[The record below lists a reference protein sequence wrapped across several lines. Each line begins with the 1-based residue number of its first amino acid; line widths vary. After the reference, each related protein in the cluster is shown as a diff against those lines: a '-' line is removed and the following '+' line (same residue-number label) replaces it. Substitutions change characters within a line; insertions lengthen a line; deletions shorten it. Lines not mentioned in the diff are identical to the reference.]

1 MDTLSLLIL
10 LVTLVALA
18 ASIVLP
24 STHHGGTRYRPAS
37 PQGGDLDTVD
47 MQLQLQNGTPIAT
60 IADTEQDLRQRSPRL
75 KLLVVFVCVVVI
87 GLVGLAALLNE
98 WRTARA
104 PTRFVVIVAPFAD
117 GSSGRA
123 GASVAAELTKLL
135 ADQLWGEATVT
146 TTDRRPADAG
156 EALALA
162 QREGADLLIW
172 GDLEPGALLD
182 SPSLRPRLVYT
193 PSGPYAPNAW
203 LGYQGRFAMPRH
215 FTLTREP
222 INGQAVLTP
231 LLLAL
236 VHYAAGEADQAE
248 LQLSRLL
255 SDYPALSG
263 TLPRVIRGNIYWARG
278 FYAEAAAEYRLA
290 LVEPGDDP
298 ALLMNN
304 LAAILREGN
313 DPAVLEVLA
322 DAVRLLDGRDLGEL
336 RANLGALALR
346 DRRYAAAA
354 VELEQAQNL
363 LPASTTLLLDL
374 ATAYRETGRLN
385 DARTALAAAEAVLP
399 QDEQLVPS
407 RFRTLNR
414 QRLQAHLR
422 EQQALLDLALQLR
435 AEGPIVW
442 ELEVAPPQSATR
454 VRPIRDQLSS
464 AIELSDQVVKHWRSI
479 AASDGARLPDTDLLA
494 SGQAER
500 TELQRDR
507 QRYYLA
513 LVTVELERKELRRN
527 DPGFLSS
534 LFATGPDEPESLTIL
549 NDLAIR
555 QPTAIAILTALGRAA
570 LNADQLDRAE
580 GQYALL
586 VNLVPQLPEGFF
598 GQGQVAASRGDL
610 PRAIELYNRAL
621 ERDTNFFPARVMLAR
636 LAEERGD
643 WTVAI
648 VQRRAL
654 LAIRPGPPSLIA
666 LAQDLRESGPDGWS
680 EAEQLLLPLRTTSP
694 DAAIELGRLYND
706 ADRGDVAVGVYRDA
720 VALDTSSATAS
731 FELGETLVRQ
741 DDYLGA
747 EGALREALRRDP
759 THLEARLALA
769 ELYQGPLGDLKR
781 AEREF
786 QTALQQG
793 VDDPVW
799 LERIGDAAL
808 ANGNAEQA
816 RSIYTRALEQRPD
829 SATLYHKIGLAQ
841 AARNQLDTA
850 AQTQLR
856 AIELATTMEN
866 PAGQDLQAAALVSLG
881 DVRRLQGRSDEA
893 SEAYDAALRLDP
905 ARVEAQ
911 IGRGQLAVGEANWS
925 VAHGYFATAAAMPTG
940 VTNPEAQFW
949 LAESLLRRN
958 DFTEATIFYERA
970 LELRAIFP
978 EVYLGMAQV
987 DYAQRNLD
995 AALRNIELALK
1006 QRPTYAE
1013 AFLFKGK
1020 LLQEQGR
1027 DSEALVAYDRS
1038 IAANGRIAES
1048 HYRRGVLRIQSGDY
1062 DLAIRDLNR
1071 AATLQANFP
1080 EAAYWL
1086 GRAYYAQG
1094 RLEAALRAFR
1104 QAISYN
1110 ANYAEAILYTGLVA
1124 EDLGYTAEAI
1134 TAYQTVIQI
1143 DAQSE
1148 QAKRARLQ
1156 LDRLT

>member
-10 LVTLVALA
+10 LVTLAALA
-18 ASIVLP
+18 ASIILP
-24 STHHGGTRYRPAS
+24 SNRHSGEQHRPVPS
-37 PQGGDLDTVD
+37 DPLDLHIQDRD
-47 MQLQLQNGTPIAT
+47 GTPVAMIPE
-60 IADTEQDLRQRSPRL
+60 DDQDLRQRSPRL
-75 KLLVVFVCVVVI
+75 KLIIVLVCGAVI
-87 GLVGLAALLNE
+87 GLVSLAVLLNE
-98 WRTARA
+98 WRTART

-117 GSSGRA
+117 GSSGQA
-123 GASVAAELTKLL
+123 GASVAAELTRLL
-135 ADQLWGEATVT
+135 SEQLWGEATVAIA
-146 TTDRRPADAG
+146 DRRPADAD

-203 LGYQGRFAMPRH
+203 ISYQSRFAMPHH
-215 FTLTREP
+215 FTLAREP
-222 INGQAVLTP
+222 INGQAVVVP
-231 LLLAL
+231 LILAL
-236 VHYAAGEADQAE
+236 VHYTAGEADQAE
-248 LQLSRLL
+248 SQLSRLL
-255 SDYPALSG
+255 DYYPALSG
-263 TLPRVIRGNIYWARG
+263 TLPHVLRGNIYWARG
-278 FYAEAAAEYRLA
+278 FYPEAAAEYRRA
-290 LVEPGDDP
+290 LTEPGDDP

-313 DPAVLEVLA
+313 DPSVLEALA

-354 VELEQAQNL
+354 VELEQARNL

-374 ATAYRETGRLN
+374 ATAYRETGRLD

-407 RFRTLNR
+407 KFRTLTR

-442 ELEVAPPQSATR
+442 ELEVALPQSTTQI
-454 VRPIRDQLSS
+454 RPIRDQLQS
-464 AIELSDQVVKHWRSI
+464 AIELSDQVIKHWRGI
-479 AASDGARLPDTDLLA
+479 AASDGARLPTTELLA

-500 TELQRDR
+500 IELQRDR

-527 DPGFLSS
+527 DQGFLGS
-534 LFATGPDEPESLTIL
+534 LFTTGPDEPVSISLL
-549 NDLAIR
+549 NDLAVR
-555 QPTAIAILTALGRAA
+555 QPTTIAILTALGHAA
-570 LNADQLDRAE
+570 LNSDQLDLAE
-580 GQYALL
+580 EQYARV

-598 GQGQVAASRGDL
+598 GQGRVAASRGDL
-610 PRAIELYNRAL
+610 SRAIELYNRAL
-621 ERDTNFFPARVMLAR
+621 ERDTSFFPARVMLAR

-643 WTVAI
+643 WASAI

-654 LAIRPGPPSLIA
+654 LTIRPGPPSLIA

-680 EAEQLLLPLRTTSP
+680 EAEQLLLPLRTTSA
-694 DAAIELGRLYND
+694 DAAIELARLYND
-706 ADRGDVAVGVYRDA
+706 ADRGDVAVSVYRDA
-720 VALDTSSATAS
+720 VALDARSAIAS
-731 FELGETLVRQ
+731 FELGETLARQ

-747 EGALREALRRDP
+747 EEALREALRRDP
-759 THLEARLALA
+759 THLDARLALA
-769 ELYQGPLGDLKR
+769 ELYQGPLGDLER

-793 VDDPVW
+793 VDDPAW

-850 AQTQLR
+850 AETQLR
-856 AIELATTMEN
+856 AIELAATMEN
-866 PAGQDLQAAALVSLG
+866 PAGQDLRAAALVSLG
-881 DVRRLQGRSDEA
+881 DVRRLQGRTDEA
-893 SEAYDAALRLDP
+893 SSAYSEALQLDST
-905 ARVEAQ
+905 RVEAQ
-911 IGRGQLAVGEANWS
+911 IGMGLLAVGASNWA
-925 VAHGYFATAAAMPTG
+925 VAHGYFATAAAMPKG
-940 VTNPEAQFW
+940 VANPEAQFW
-949 LAESLLRRN
+949 LAESLLRRE
-958 DFTEATIFYERA
+958 DFAEATIFYERA
-970 LELRAIFP
+970 LELRPTFP
-978 EVYLGMAQV
+978 EVYLGMAQI
-987 DYAQRNLD
+987 DQARRNLD
-995 AALRNIELALK
+995 AALHHVELALK

-1013 AFLFKGK
+1013 AFLLKGK

-1027 DSEALVAYDRS
+1027 TSEALVAYDRS

-1048 HYRRGVLRIQSGDY
+1048 HYRRGVLHIQSGDY

-1071 AATLQANFP
+1071 ATTLQANFP
-1080 EAAYWL
+1080 EATYWL

-1156 LDRLT
+1156 LERLT